1 MSTDKDYFLSRAEE
15 EEGKAAASEN
25 EFAQDAHLRLAEVY
39 RNAAT
44 HRGPRSIK
52 EYHRGS
58 SELFIL

>member
-15 EEGKAAASEN
+15 EEAKAAASEN

-39 RNAAT
+39 RNAAANS
-44 HRGPRSIK
+44 RPGRLSD
-52 EYHRGS
+52 RDLGS